1 VLLSGAV
8 ERERFG
14 TSVAGADDLN
24 GDGISDLAVG
34 SPTSDARGFDTGR
47 VYVYLG
53 EPRRLRGT
61 PSKILEGEMVGS
73 SFGAIVSIAGDLDGD
88 GLAELVVN
96 EKDLDTDAPRTCQ
109 SFVYPGALGAAFEGS
124 LGVRYI
130 YPSPSD
136 CSIRARNGGDVD
148 GDGVMELMTYLQ
160 RTTPDLSSV
169 ILLRPG
175 DSIAR
180 ARGEVSGA
188 APGEVVLDLTFDLSG
203 VDRMG
208 SFPIAAGDLNGDG
221 HGDLA
226 IELVATYG
234 VGVHLGHADG
244 TVPAA
249 PASSLPGG
257 VQQRLAAAGDLNGD
271 GFDDLL
277 VGLIQDGVGGRVY
290 VYFGNAGGTFDA
302 TPDAILDPGIEGN
315 AFGSS
320 LI

>member
-1 VLLSGAV
+1 
-8 ERERFG
+8 
-14 TSVAGADDLN
+14 
-24 GDGISDLAVG
+24 
-34 SPTSDARGFDTGR
+34 
-47 VYVYLG
+47 
-53 EPRRLRGT
+53 
-61 PSKILEGEMVGS
+61 
-73 SFGAIVSIAGDLDGD
+73 
-88 GLAELVVN
+88 
-96 EKDLDTDAPRTCQ
+96 
-109 SFVYPGALGAAFEGS
+109 
-124 LGVRYI
+124 VRYI

-169 ILLRPG
+169 FLLHPG
-175 DSIAR
+175 
-180 ARGEVSGA
+180 
-188 APGEVVLDLTFDLSG
+188 
-203 VDRMG
+203 DRMG
-208 SFPIAAGDLNGDG
+208 HFPIAAGDLNGDG

-226 IELVATYG
+226 IELGTTYG
-234 VGVHLGHADG
+234 VGVHLGNADG
-244 TVPAA
+244 TVPAE

-302 TPDAILDPGIEGN
+302 SPDAILDPKV
-315 AFGSS
+315 AQSSFGSS